1 MGRYI
6 QTEGNKNKA
15 EEIAATYE
23 GTIVSQY
30 GATKA
35 INDPI
40 MAVIVVVDNGPFEA
54 AAYAYSQAEFEAF
67 IQPTDKRPKKFVII
81 DRKIAEEIAK

>member
-23 GTIVSQY
+23 GTIVSQL
-30 GATKA
+30 GAAKA

-40 MAVIVVVDNGPFEA
+40 MAVIVVVDNGFFEA

-67 IQPTDKRPKKFVII
+67 IQLTDKRPKKFVII
-81 DRKIAEEIAK
+81 DRKIAEEIAR